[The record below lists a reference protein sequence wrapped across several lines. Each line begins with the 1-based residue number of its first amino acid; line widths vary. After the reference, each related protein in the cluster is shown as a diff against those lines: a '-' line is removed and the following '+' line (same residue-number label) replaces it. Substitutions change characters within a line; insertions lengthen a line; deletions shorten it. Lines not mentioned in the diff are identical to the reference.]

1 MDLGLKGKVAI
12 ITGGTK
18 GIGLCVAEGLA
29 AEGTQ
34 LSICARNEAT
44 LMNVGKEIEKRYGI
58 AVLPVRAD
66 VSKIEDLKALVKK
79 TVERFGRLDILINNA
94 GEAPRGPGAISEE
107 GWQIHV
113 EQYLFSVIRLSREA
127 LPHMIA
133 QKAGRII
140 NISSVAGIRPNSV
153 SPIAVT
159 KAAVNNFSEGLA
171 REVAKY
177 NILVNSVCP
186 GLVWTERLGAPG
198 SIMEDIGRLMGLP
211 KEEATKK
218 YIAQNIPLGR
228 FIQPREVSD
237 VVVFLVSDKASGIT
251 GATISVDG
259 GAGRAMWPGGK
270 FIKKEDSHD

>member
-18 GIGLCVAEGLA
+18 GIGLCIAEGLA
-29 AEGTQ
+29 GEGAQ
-34 LSICARNEAT
+34 LSICARNEVT
-44 LMNVGKEIEKRYGI
+44 LTNVRNEIEKRYGV

-66 VSKIEDLKALVKK
+66 VSKLEDLKLLVKK

-186 GLVWTERLGAPG
+186 GLVWTERLGAAG
-198 SIMEDIGRLMGLP
+198 SIMEDIGKLMGLP

-218 YIAQNIPLGR
+218 YVAQNIPLGR
-228 FIQPREVSD
+228 FIQPREVSH
-237 VVVFLVSDKASGIT
+237 VVVFLASDKASGIT

-270 FIKKEDSHD
+270 FIKKEA

>member
-12 ITGGTK
+12 VTGSTK
-18 GIGLCVAEGLA
+18 GIGLDIAEGLA

-34 LSICARNEAT
+34 LSICARNEAP
-44 LMNVGKEIEKRYGI
+44 LKEVAKKIEQRYGVS
-58 AVLPVRAD
+58 VLAVRAD
-66 VSKIEDLKALVKK
+66 VSKLQEIKDLVKK
-79 TVERFGRLDILINNA
+79 TVERFVHLDILVNNA

-113 EQYLFSVIRLSREA
+113 EQYLFSAIRLSREA
-127 LPHMIA
+127 LPYMIA
-133 QKAGRII
+133 QKRGRII

-171 REVAKY
+171 REVAQY

-186 GLVWTERLGAPG
+186 GLVWTERLRVAG
-198 SIMEDIGRLMGLP
+198 SIMEDIAKLVGLP

-218 YIAQNIPLGR
+218 YVAQNIPLGR
-228 FIQPREVSD
+228 FIQTREVSD
-237 VVVFLVSDKASGIT
+237 VVVFLASDRASGIT
-251 GATISVDG
+251 GTTISVDG

-270 FIKKEDSHD
+270 FIRKEK

>member
-1 MDLGLKGKVAI
+1 MELGLKGKVAI
-12 ITGGTK
+12 VTGGTK

-29 AEGTQ
+29 AEGAH
-34 LSICARNEAT
+34 LSICARNETVLAE
-44 LMNVGKEIEKRYGI
+44 VGREIETKYGV
-58 AVLPVRAD
+58 AVLPIRAD
-66 VSKIEDLKALVKK
+66 VSRLEDLKALVKK

-94 GEAPRGPGAISEE
+94 GEAPRGHGAVSEE

-113 EQYLFSVIRLSREA
+113 EQYLFSVIRLSKEV
-127 LPHMIA
+127 LPYMIA

-153 SPIAVT
+153 SPVAVT

-171 REVAKY
+171 REAGKY
-177 NILVNSVCP
+177 NVLVNSVCP
-186 GLVWTERLGAPG
+186 GLVLTERLNVSG

-211 KEEATKK
+211 KEEATQQ
-218 YIAQNIPLGR
+218 YVARNIPLGR
-228 FIQPREVSD
+228 FIRPREVSD
-237 VVVFLVSDKASGIT
+237 VVVFLASDKASGIT

-270 FIKKEDSHD
+270 FIEEEH

>member
-1 MDLGLKGKVAI
+1 MDMGLKGKVAI

-18 GIGLCVAEGLA
+18 GMGLYVTEGLA

-44 LMNVGKEIEKRYGI
+44 LTKVGKEIEQKYGV

-66 VSKIEDLKALVKK
+66 VSKLEDLKALVKK

-94 GEAPRGPGAISEE
+94 GEAPRGPRATSEE

-127 LPHMIA
+127 IPYMVA

-171 REVAKY
+171 REVAPY

-211 KEEATKK
+211 QEEATKK
-218 YIAQNIPLGR
+218 YVAQNIPLGR
-228 FIQPREVSD
+228 FIRPGEVSD
-237 VVVFLVSDKASGIT
+237 VVIFLASDRASGIT
-251 GATISVDG
+251 GTTISVDG

-270 FIKKEDSHD
+270 FIKKED